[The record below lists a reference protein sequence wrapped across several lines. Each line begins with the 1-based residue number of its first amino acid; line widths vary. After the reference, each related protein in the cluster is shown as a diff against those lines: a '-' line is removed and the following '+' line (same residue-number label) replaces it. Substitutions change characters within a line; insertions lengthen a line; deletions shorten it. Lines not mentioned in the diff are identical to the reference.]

1 MIDLFTELELTQR
14 PLGPAAFA
22 RFREMGIPNGVIFG
36 DRALVGVARV
46 VISTGELFEFDDEG
60 EPAIIVVEG
69 EPEVPGWAEID
80 DFVAFKPAD
89 PGNWWLRRGAVDL
102 LGAYNIRPWKLAPT
116 RIFESPLSWLKAG
129 GNGVCILNWA
139 LNPGSVLLGAGHLQV
154 ESLALKTR
162 LESRIKE
169 AALVPFHIKVATTPE
184 ARHAA

>member
-1 MIDLFTELELTQR
+1 MIDLYTELELTQR
-14 PLGPAAFA
+14 PSGTAAFA
-22 RFREMGIPNGVIFG
+22 RFRELGIPNSAIFG
-36 DRALVGVARV
+36 DRALVRVARIV
-46 VISTGELFEFDDEG
+46 THSDGFFDFHDEG
-60 EPAIIVVEG
+60 EPAIIVPEG

-80 DFVAFKPAD
+80 DLVAFKPTD

-169 AALVPFHIKVATTPE
+169 AALAPFHIKVATTPE